1 MKKLFYALM
10 IIPVFLLAGLNVA
23 KVSKTLS
30 ELKSVKSIK
39 TVKFYNANKKINL
52 KLKNLTSVIDKA
64 NIIIF
69 PNNKNR
75 NKLMIVSSY
84 KALRTNPKSIGA
96 IYLKKG
102 RTQIIFIEE
111 RLKNN
116 GLSLPK
122 IYKQNLLTECQIN
135 PICLLKQF

>member
-1 MKKLFYALM
+1 
-10 IIPVFLLAGLNVA
+10 VA
-23 KVSKTLS
+23 KVTQTLSQLKSSKT
-30 ELKSVKSIK
+30 I
-39 TVKFYNANKKINL
+39 KFYKANKKINL

-64 NIIIF
+64 NIVIF

-75 NKLMIVSSY
+75 NKLMIVNSY
-84 KALRTNPKSIGA
+84 KALRRNPKSIGA

-116 GLSLPK
+116 GLSLSK
-122 IYKQNLLTECQIN
+122 SYKQNLLTECQIN